1 MGNALAVIL
10 GAVEREKAVPFL
22 FTGSRNHRGIRPELA
37 EVREVKAMMAVIDRE
52 LENYARSKRA
62 SPQMAKPHPFL
73 RRIILH
79 LGCITP

>member
-37 EVREVKAMMAVIDRE
+37 EVREGRVAGK
-52 LENYARSKRA
+52 
-62 SPQMAKPHPFL
+62 
-73 RRIILH
+73 
-79 LGCITP
+79 